1 MKVYNDIQELIGNTP
16 LLRLKAFETKP
27 EVEIY
32 AKLELF
38 NPGGSVK
45 DRIGVSMIKDAEAR
59 GTLKA
64 GGTIIEATAGNTGIG
79 VALAALGKGYRV
91 IFTVPEK
98 FSIEK
103 ITLMKAL
110 GAEVIQT
117 PKADGMTGAIE
128 LAEKMREEIEGAISL
143 KQFENEENPKVHYS
157 ETGREIY
164 EALGGEV
171 DVFIAGAGS
180 GGTVSGV
187 SRYLKDQNSH
197 IKTYVADPLGSTMG
211 GGESGCYEIEGIG
224 NHFVPNTMDV
234 SVIDDFITV
243 TDEEAFSLIKEIA
256 LRTGLF
262 VGSSSG
268 AALSAALKV
277 ASTLEKGKIVV
288 VFPDRGERYFSKG
301 IFDEVDSAV

>member
-45 DRIGVSMIKDAEAR
+45 DRIGVSMLQDAEAR
-59 GTLKA
+59 GELKK
-64 GGTIIEATAGNTGIG
+64 GGTIVEATAGNTGIG
-79 VALAALGKGYRV
+79 VALAALGKGYNV

-98 FSIEK
+98 FSAEK
-103 ITLMKAL
+103 ISLMKAL
-110 GAEVIQT
+110 GAKVIQT

-128 LAEKMREEIEGAISL
+128 LAETLRAEIEGAISL
-143 KQFENEENPKVHYS
+143 KQFENDHNPLVHYND
-157 ETGREIY
+157 TGREIY
-164 EALGGEV
+164 EALEGDI
-171 DVFIAGAGS
+171 DVFVAGAGS
-180 GGTVSGV
+180 GGTVSGI
-187 SRYLKDQNSH
+187 SKYLKSQNSQ

-224 NHFVPNTMDV
+224 NHFVPNTMDI
-234 SVIDDFITV
+234 SVIDGFITV
-243 TDEEAFSLIKEIA
+243 TDEEAFALVKEIA
-256 LRTGLF
+256 LKTGLF

-268 AALSAALKV
+268 AALSAVLKV
-277 ASTLEKGKIVV
+277 ASELEKGKIVV

-301 IFDEVDSAV
+301 LFDE